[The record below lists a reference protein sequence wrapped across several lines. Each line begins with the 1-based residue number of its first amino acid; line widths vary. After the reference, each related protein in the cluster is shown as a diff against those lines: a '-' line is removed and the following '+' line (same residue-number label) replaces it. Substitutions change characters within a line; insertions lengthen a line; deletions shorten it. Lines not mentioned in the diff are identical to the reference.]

1 MPPSRTRQLGRRIT
15 AIAMLAMF
23 LPPVSHA
30 EDELWQRLT
39 EREDKRRPLE
49 PWSVDVAGRPLIV
62 GGEYELVFD
71 HLHEAVD
78 AEPYSQVDRLLL
90 DTSIE
95 AEAFYAF
102 APPFAA
108 FAQLRLGLSEE
119 LLESGPGAVSDL
131 DIERGEMWIYG
142 EDVLRNR
149 HGARLNVD
157 LGRLHFEDERRWW
170 WDEELDAVRIEIEG
184 ETADL
189 TVAAARELAPRT
201 IGYGHIDA
209 RHEDVL
215 RVLAEASWN
224 WRRDHTL
231 QVLALHHS
239 DDSSSHPD
247 HDGADTAGD
256 DASSAHLTWLGA
268 RLIGA
273 VDSRRLAIPQGI
285 FGYWMDAAGVVG
297 TETASGHRDVSSHPV
312 GRERSVGGWAFDV
325 GVGWLLPSRA
335 EPRVYGGLAMASGDG
350 NPDDDV
356 DRSYRQTGLQTNE
369 AGTGGVQR
377 FNNYGIVLD
386 AELANLSIVTIGAGI
401 SLWRSSS
408 LDLLY
413 HHYRL
418 LEPATA
424 LRNAGLELVLDG
436 THRDLGDGLDLVLAI
451 EEWERLEFELT
462 ASAFHGTDALRADQP
477 GWSYEAA
484 LAMRIAF

>member
-1 MPPSRTRQLGRRIT
+1 MPSSRTRYVGRWIT
-15 AIAMLAMF
+15 AIAML
-23 LPPVSHA
+23 VSATCHA

-49 PWSVDVAGRPLIV
+49 PWSVEVAGRPLIV
-62 GGEYELVFD
+62 GGEYELMFD
-71 HLHEAVD
+71 RLHDTVD

-90 DTSIE
+90 DSGLE

-102 APPFAA
+102 APPFAV

-119 LLESGPGAVSDL
+119 LLASSSEGVSDL
-131 DIERGEMWIYG
+131 EIERGEMWLYG
-142 EDVLRNR
+142 EGLLPNR
-149 HGARLNVD
+149 DGVRVNAD

-201 IGYGHIDA
+201 TAYDHIDA
-209 RHEDVL
+209 QHEGVL
-215 RVLAEASWN
+215 RVIAEASWN

-231 QVLALHHS
+231 QVLALHHVDTSSSDS
-239 DDSSSHPD
+239 DDH
-247 HDGADTAGD
+247 GAGTGSD
-256 DASSAHLTWLGA
+256 DVSDADLTWLGA

-273 VDSRRLAIPQGI
+273 IDPRRLTVPQGI
-285 FGYWMDAAGVVG
+285 FGYWMDAGGVVG
-297 TETASGHRDVSSHPV
+297 TETLSEHPGSSPSV
-312 GRERSVGGWAFDV
+312 VRRKQSVGGWAFDV
-325 GVGWLLPSRA
+325 GVGWLLPARV
-335 EPRVYGGLAMASGDG
+335 EPRIYGGLAMASGDR
-350 NPDDDV
+350 NPDDDF
-356 DRSYRQTGLQTNE
+356 DHSYRQTGLQTNE

-386 AELANLSIVTIGAGI
+386 AELANLSIATIGAGI

-413 HHYRL
+413 HQYRL
-418 LEPATA
+418 LEPAPA
-424 LRNAGLELVLDG
+424 LRNAGIELVLDG
-436 THRDLGDGLDLVLAI
+436 THRELGDGVDLVLAI

-462 ASAFHGTDALRADQP
+462 ASAFHGADALHADQP
-477 GWSYEAA
+477 RWNYEAT